1 MAEFLLRRCANAF
14 PEYLYARLNLG
25 SLFMD
30 KLGGEV
36 RAVPLAEAQRVAHVA
51 CSELPLRFSLE

>member
-1 MAEFLLRRCANAF
+1 MAEFLLRRCANAY

-30 KLGGEV
+30 RLSVEV
-36 RAVPLAEAQRVAHVA
+36 LLPPA
-51 CSELPLRFSLE
+51 CSWDYSVCFAKQ